1 MGSSRSNSMS
11 FAPPMIP
18 GLRRESNNAPLG
30 GLRPDWARAYDPAK
44 HDEAVTVSS
53 MSLNE

>member
-1 MGSSRSNSMS
+1 MS
-11 FAPPMIP
+11 FAPPLIP